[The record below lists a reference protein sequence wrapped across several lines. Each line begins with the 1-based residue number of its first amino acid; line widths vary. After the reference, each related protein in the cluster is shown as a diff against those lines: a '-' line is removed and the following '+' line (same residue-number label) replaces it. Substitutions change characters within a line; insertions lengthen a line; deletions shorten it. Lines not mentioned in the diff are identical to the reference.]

1 MHVLCSRHI
10 HDVFLRRPLL
20 SVCTVPAGQKGDEG
34 GAVGGGGGWRGFLV
48 FSPSLLDFPAAALI
62 VRSSQAPARLNCRL
76 HPSPSPSLPFPPAV
90 REGRNRRREDS
101 RRTHRVGWK
110 NFVFSK
116 TLLLIRPPPPSSP
129 AGLMST
135 IQKVGGRREGGVP
148 APCVEF
154 EEKIEVEGGDG
165 MAAVARLS
173 SACSRGGGGG
183 GGGGGGFE
191 YTSAR
196 SPPPRS
202 YFEAHTKGNEEGE
215 GPASPPHRPFL
226 CLLLHLSGRGKREGP
241 AKQRRRRG

>member
-1 MHVLCSRHI
+1 MRCDDGEGEKEWKRREASPFFGSLFSISASLAMHVLCSRHI

-34 GAVGGGGGWRGFLV
+34 GAVGGGGGGWRGFLV

-110 NFVFSK
+110 IFVFSK
-116 TLLLIRPPPPSSP
+116 TLLLIRPPPSSSP

-148 APCVEF
+148 VPCVEF

-173 SACSRGGGGG
+173 SACSR
-183 GGGGGGFE
+183 
-191 YTSAR
+191 
-196 SPPPRS
+196 P
-202 YFEAHTKGNEEGE
+202 
-215 GPASPPHRPFL
+215 
-226 CLLLHLSGRGKREGP
+226 
-241 AKQRRRRG
+241 RRRRRRRLRIH